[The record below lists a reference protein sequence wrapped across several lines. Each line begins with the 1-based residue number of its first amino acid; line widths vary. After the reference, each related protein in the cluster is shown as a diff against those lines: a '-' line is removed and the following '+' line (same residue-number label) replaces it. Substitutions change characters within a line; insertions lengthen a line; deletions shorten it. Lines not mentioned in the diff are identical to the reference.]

1 MLLAGIYTQ
10 HRFPI
15 KHFGNDDIFMRVCE
29 QLPIIWV
36 IVSIPFFTLKAWS
49 ATGGGVVVVIAL
61 LTAITP
67 YIKYLT
73 SEFGVTN
80 QRVIIKTGFIG
91 RDSSDIMLTK
101 IEGVQVDQE
110 ILERVL
116 DYGSIAVTGVGGT
129 KEPFHKISDPLEFRE
144 QVEEQVVAYS
154 KI

>member
-1 MLLAGIYTQ
+1 MSYIEDNLLQDEEIIYQ
-10 HRFPI
+10 AKLHWI
-15 KHFGNDDIFMRVCE
+15 IF
-29 QLPIIWV
+29 LWSIIWGV
-36 IVSIPFFTLKAWS
+36 VSIPFFTLKAWS

-80 QRVIIKTGFIG
+80 QRVIVKTGFIS

-101 IEGVQVDQE
+101 IEGIQVDQE

-116 DYGSIAVTGVGGT
+116 GYGSIAIIGVGGT
-129 KEPFHKISDPLEFRE
+129 KEPFHEISDPLEFRE
-144 QVEEQVVAYS
+144 QVEEQVVACS
-154 KI
+154 ED

>member
-1 MLLAGIYTQ
+1 MSYIEDNLLQDEEIIYQ
-10 HRFPI
+10 AKLHWI
-15 KHFGNDDIFMRVCE
+15 IF
-29 QLPIIWV
+29 LWPIIWV